1 MKQLIT
7 LKQLITDNNHNNV
20 FPFVYEHLT
29 GIFEMFNF
37 QDWFKANNMFCQTYS
52 DRYFKQWV
60 VDYLGTNPSDEKIGQ
75 LSEYIFKWFEREWN
89 EYLNVYKSSYNVLD
103 NYKLT
108 ETVVDDRDITK
119 NSSSQTHNG
128 GTVETDNEVLNTG
141 TVGTV
146 SSNDGTTNQNIYG
159 FNSSTHKPSINDV
172 ATNSYDETVTNNL
185 TQNTTDIRSID
196 TDTTSSSNQTDKVK
210 TNVTK
215 TISGKMGDMAGRT
228 YADMLTSD
236 VNFWDS
242 FNIFNKMFDDVQKFL
257 FIKYYN

>member
-7 LKQLITDNNHNNV
+7 LKQLISDNGYINI
-20 FPFVYEHLT
+20 FPFNSVYL
-29 GIFEMFNF
+29 FENFDMFNI
-37 QDWFKANNMFCQTYS
+37 QDWFKSNRMFCRTHS

-60 VDYLGTNPSDEKIGQ
+60 IDYLGDNPDNDRINQ
-75 LSEYIFKWFEREWN
+75 LTEYIFKWFEREWN
-89 EYLNVYKSSYNVLD
+89 EYLNIYKSSYNVLD

-108 ETVVDDRDITK
+108 ETVIDDKDITK

-128 GTVETDNEVLNTG
+128 GTVETDNEVSNTG

-159 FNSSTHKPSINDV
+159 FNSVTHKPSTNDNS
-172 ATNSYDETVTNNL
+172 TNSYDETVTNNL
-185 TQNTTDIRSID
+185 TQNTTDVRSINA
-196 TDTTSSSNQTDKVK
+196 DTTNNSNQTDKVIS
-210 TNVTK
+210 NVTK

-242 FNIFNKMFDDVQKFL
+242 FNIFNKMFDDVQKFI